1 MALFKRFELWLLLIL
16 IGGGL
21 YYVLQVE
28 SPKHDRG
35 REPLSQIE
43 DEPTTQPAAQDTPRF
58 SLEKTTITRDGDHFI
73 VQIDL
78 QCQQSSGKTLRLQTP
93 HTQLLAS
100 GARAME
106 VFFLPFQ
113 PQPTLAEA
121 EGKTFTLRY
130 WLTRDD
136 LKSPLT
142 LKIDN
147 TEVPIKKSAHFDPDS
162 LPTQQSKTFTT
173 AEWH

>member
-21 YYVLQVE
+21 YYVLLLQTPKKSNGRAPLTQAHNE
-28 SPKHDRG
+28 TDIKPSP
-35 REPLSQIE
+35 L
-43 DEPTTQPAAQDTPRF
+43 DTPRF
-58 SLEKTTITRDGDHFI
+58 TLKKTSLTRDGDHFM
-73 VQIDL
+73 VQIDM
-78 QCQQSSGKTLRLQTP
+78 QCQQSSSEALQLQTP

-100 GARAME
+100 GAREMK

-113 PQPTLAEA
+113 PKPTLAEA
-121 EGKTFTLRY
+121 KGKTFTLRY

-142 LKIDN
+142 LKIGS
-147 TEVPIKKSAHFDPDS
+147 TKVPVKSAHFDPDS
-162 LPTQQSKTFTT
+162 LPDKHSKTFTT
-173 AEWH
+173 TEWL